1 MTATEN
7 SNEAQIRERLESW
20 ANAVRAKD
28 IEAVMSHYAPDILL
42 FDLAPPLQYSGA
54 DACQKN
60 WASWF
65 PTFQGRVGY
74 EITELSIVASHDMA
88 YSHSLNRICR
98 NEDGRRTNRRVGA
111 SDRRLSQ
118 HHRQVDDLARALF
131 GAFLHGAALQGIAR
145 SQTRGHLRLS

>member
-7 SNEAQIRERLESW
+7 SNEAQVRERLDSW

-54 DACQKN
+54 DACLQN

-74 EITELSIVASHDMA
+74 EITELSIVASHDVA
-88 YSHSLNRICR
+88 YSHSLNRICGTRTDGERTDVWVRATVGFR
-98 NEDGRRTNRRVGA
+98 NITGRWMISHEHYSVPFYMEPPYKA
-111 SDRRLSQ
+111 SL
-118 HHRQVDDLARALF
+118 DLKP
-131 GAFLHGAALQGIAR
+131 GDI
-145 SQTRGHLRLS
+145 